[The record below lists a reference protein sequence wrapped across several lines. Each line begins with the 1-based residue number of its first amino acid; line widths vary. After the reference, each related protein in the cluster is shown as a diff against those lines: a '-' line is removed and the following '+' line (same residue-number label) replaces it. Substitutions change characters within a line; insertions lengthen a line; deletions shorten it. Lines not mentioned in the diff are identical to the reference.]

1 LRLNDDRTTQEKRNG
16 ERRARCDPHG
26 IPPKNVEKFGTRR
39 AAING
44 DADEAL
50 QFD

>member
-1 LRLNDDRTTQEKRNG
+1 VQDVIRMVFLQN
-16 ERRARCDPHG
+16 
-26 IPPKNVEKFGTRR
+26 NVEKFGTRR